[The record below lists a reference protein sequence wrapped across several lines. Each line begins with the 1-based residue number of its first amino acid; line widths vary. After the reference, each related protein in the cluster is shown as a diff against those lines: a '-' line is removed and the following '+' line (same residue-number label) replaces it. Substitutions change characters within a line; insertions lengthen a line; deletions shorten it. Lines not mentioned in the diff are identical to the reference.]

1 MKSAPKL
8 TDRSNKQLWNGTNSK
23 GFIFGPVSIPG
34 RGADIFKLCGAG
46 RPLRRTF
53 WRRLLSAIRPL
64 SCRSFHM
71 TPEKFVSIL
80 IWSFFLNLISTSKG
94 WRMLQHSSQQRKN
107 GEAKRVSML
116 LKFKFRFHP
125 ILLYFINYG
134 FCFRLFWKSSTKFW
148 SQLG

>member
-1 MKSAPKL
+1 MKW
-8 TDRSNKQLWNGTNSK
+8 NKFEGIHFWTRFHSGK
-23 GFIFGPVSIPG
+23 
-34 RGADIFKLCGAG
+34 
-46 RPLRRTF
+46 RRRHLQT
-53 WRRLLSAIRPL
+53 LLSGSTSSPNVLASSSVGDSTFVVSVI
-64 SCRSFHM
+64 SHD
-71 TPEKFVSIL
+71 TWKFVSIL

-94 WRMLQHSSQQRKN
+94 RRMLQHSSQQRKN

-134 FCFRLFWKSSTKFW
+134 FCFRLFWKSSKKFW